1 MCSTTRPRRPRTI
14 APVGTPPL
22 GEVLKR
28 LAVATKPTAVLER
41 YTQLLIAQPQ
51 RLTRHCSQPDAA
63 IVN

>member
-1 MCSTTRPRRPRTI
+1 
-14 APVGTPPL
+14 VGTPPL